1 MENDVVKELF
11 SKDVR
16 GENNSNS
23 MYNRRKKEAREIL
36 KIASELSKEEN
47 ISLESTIEAVKT
59 AVLIEIASKA

>member
-1 MENDVVKELF
+1 MENDIVKELF